1 MASGITIITS
11 YIAEHFT
18 AHNAFSY
25 QMSHFIP
32 KTVLL
37 KCYYPSFEQEV
48 MEA

>member
-37 KCYYPSFEQEV
+37 KCYYSSFEQEV